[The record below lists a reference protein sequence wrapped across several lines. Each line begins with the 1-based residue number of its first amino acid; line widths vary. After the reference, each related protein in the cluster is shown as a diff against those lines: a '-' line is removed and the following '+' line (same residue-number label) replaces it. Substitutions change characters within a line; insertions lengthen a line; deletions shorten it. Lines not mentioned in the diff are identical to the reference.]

1 MGVKKGEMEAQMK
14 LLEWYRFESRKR
26 SLTYA
31 KWMDEL
37 DRQFKEKSR
46 VIERSFRD

>member
-26 SLTYA
+26 AVAYA
-31 KWMDEL
+31 KSMDEL
-37 DRQFKEKSR
+37 DLQFREKSR
-46 VIERSFRD
+46 VIERSFRS